1 MLQLISTGFVNNG
14 KNTDRHI
21 SNEPRS
27 LHLSTLIL
35 LQCTITTTLNLQQ
48 NSNKPK
54 HTLKTNIANSLMT
67 IAQS

>member
-35 LQCTITTTLNLQQ
+35 
-48 NSNKPK
+48 
-54 HTLKTNIANSLMT
+54 
-67 IAQS
+67 